1 MSCNSFYIF
10 LNKQVEYKNINIGF
24 ALAAASI
31 LALSLLNPMGV
42 GAQYYSQNELKKMVT
57 VDKKIRLMKENLLLD
72 NVPSSKYV
80 FVDGDTIEFEITVTN
95 TGNEDLTDIKL
106 SDVLPKY
113 LSLIFNPGSL
123 DVDLDTLNWSLD
135 KLLAGENKV
144 YVVRAKISGFEASN
158 GLQTIKLTNKAL
170 VTANGVSD
178 QDSASYFVAKKIVPT
193 TGDDSLPIKT
203 ALLVSVSVSALFL
216 RKLARGY

>member
-1 MSCNSFYIF
+1 M
-10 LNKQVEYKNINIGF
+10 EYKNIKIGF
-24 ALAAASI
+24 AFAAASI
-31 LALSLLNPMGV
+31 LALSLLSPTGV

-57 VDKKIRLMKENLLLD
+57 VDKKIRLMKENILLD
-72 NVPSSKYV
+72 NVPSSKYI
-80 FVDGDTIEFEITVTN
+80 FVDGDTIEFEIVVTN
-95 TGNEDLTDIKL
+95 TGNEDLTGVNL

-123 DVDLDTLNWSLD
+123 DKNSNTLNWSLD
-135 KLLAGENKV
+135 KLSAGENKI
-144 YVVRAKISGFEASN
+144 YVVRAKISGFEATS
-158 GLQTIKLTNKAL
+158 GIQTIKLTNK
-170 VTANGVSD
+170 VNVMANGVGD
-178 QDSASYFVAKKIVPT
+178 QDNASYYVTKKMVPT